1 MKTHLKDLAK
11 EVKNFFLKNYTKIN
25 VLDIGCNDGTL
36 LNYFDKKFQK
46 HGIDPSQI
54 IKKIK
59 DKKNKNF

>member
-36 LNYFDKKFQK
+36 LNYFDKNYF
-46 HGIDPSQI
+46 
-54 IKKIK
+54 
-59 DKKNKNF
+59 KNMESIPVKL